1 MQKQLLEERL
11 SSLPMWGAEKRKWS
25 VHWDGEIPEDD
36 LLGKEVESI
45 MKESP
50 VDGLAERKWAD
61 LTDEE
66 RYNLSKEWASQ
77 PDSISRRASEAHFE
91 HLKKIGRLPVWTEA
105 GEPTG
110 GPTEEQL
117 EYRKR
122 LEMLMEMNLE
132 ELKKME
138 LTAEDVYFL
147 VMLNSPQ
154 IAVMRKRAGLDMLN
168 PATSFVE
175 SMKNS

>member
-66 RYNLSKEWASQ
+66 RYNLSKERASQ

-105 GEPTG
+105 GEPT
-110 GPTEEQL
+110 EEQL
-117 EYRKR
+117 KNRR
-122 LEMLMEMNLE
+122 IMEKLTGMDWKEVVLIALE
-132 ELKKME
+132 EKLKYQRWTE
-138 LTAEDVYFL
+138 
-147 VMLNSPQ
+147 
-154 IAVMRKRAGLDMLN
+154 
-168 PATSFVE
+168 
-175 SMKNS
+175 